1 MQPEKIS
8 LDAVTVDKAATA
20 LSASTP
26 KKTGDNR
33 EVTAGDFRISPGAAG
48 AATGITVEKNSGH
61 HRVKAVTGSGLGRPL
76 NYGKLRRE
84 LAPIRR

>member
-8 LDAVTVDKAATA
+8 LDVVTVDKAATA
-20 LSASTP
+20 
-26 KKTGDNR
+26 GN
-33 EVTAGDFRISPGAAG
+33 FRISPGAAS
-48 AATGITVEKNSGH
+48 AAIGITVEKKSGH
-61 HRVKAVTGSGLGRPL
+61 HRVKAVTGSGLGGPL

>member
-1 MQPEKIS
+1 MESGKIS

-33 EVTAGDFRISPGAAG
+33 EVTAGNFRISPGAAS
-48 AATGITVEKNSGH
+48 AATGIMV
-61 HRVKAVTGSGLGRPL
+61 
-76 NYGKLRRE
+76 GKKFRS
-84 LAPIRR
+84 PPC

>member
-8 LDAVTVDKAATA
+8 LDVVTVDKAATA
-20 LSASTP
+20 
-26 KKTGDNR
+26 GN
-33 EVTAGDFRISPGAAG
+33 FRISPGAAS
-48 AATGITVEKNSGH
+48 AAIGITVEKKSGH
-61 HRVKAVTGSGLGRPL
+61 HRVKAVTGSGLGGRPL